1 MWTHLETA
9 ASDGHRL
16 DLYERDGVFM
26 IRADGWELM
35 NGAYHASEDQLG
47 RLAGLLPRAS
57 ESAIL
62 LGGLGL
68 GYTLA
73 SLLETLQG
81 RFGTAPARITVAERS
96 GAVLRWFKSCVNPRL
111 AAGLPAGV
119 RLIESDV
126 VDWLGARHG
135 WDVIVLDVDN
145 GPEALSAP
153 GNAALYRQAGLAR
166 CRDSLAA
173 SGHLLLW
180 AGFEDQKFVAR
191 ACAVGF
197 SVTRGYVT
205 LPNRPDQA
213 HVLYVLSREKPS
225 SGDWLRKAWAGAE
238 RRGLDTLR
246 FDDIDAET
254 DACRHGQNT
263 ATGGAAA

>member
-1 MWTHLETA
+1 MWTHIETA

-35 NGAYHASEDQLG
+35 NGAHHASEDQLG

-57 ESAIL
+57 EPAIL

-73 SLLETLQG
+73 SLLETLQE
-81 RFGTAPARITVAERS
+81 RFGAVPARITVAERS
-96 GAVLRWFKSCVNPRL
+96 GAVLRWFGNCVNPGL
-111 AAGLPAGV
+111 AAALPAGV
-119 RLIESDV
+119 RLVEGDV
-126 VDWLGARHG
+126 VDWLGAERG

-153 GNAALYRQAGLAR
+153 GNAVLYQEDGLAR

-180 AGFEDQKFVAR
+180 AGFEDREFVAR

-197 SVTRGYVT
+197 SIARGYVT

-213 HVLYVLSREKPS
+213 HVLYVLSRERLS
-225 SGDWLRKAWAGAE
+225 SAEREAWAGAE
-238 RRGLDTLR
+238 RGGLDTLR

-254 DACRHGQNT
+254 DACHHGHNT
-263 ATGGAAA
+263 AVAGGAG

>member
-1 MWTHLETA
+1 MWTHIA
-9 ASDGHRL
+9 SDVSDGHRL
-16 DLYERDGVFM
+16 DLYERGGVFM

-57 ESAIL
+57 EPAIL

-73 SLLETLQG
+73 SLLKTLQG
-81 RFGTAPARITVAERS
+81 RFGAAPARVTVAERS
-96 GAVLRWFKSCVNPRL
+96 GAVLRWYGDFVNPGL
-111 AAGLPAGV
+111 AATPPSGV
-119 RLIESDV
+119 RLVESDV
-126 VDWLGARHG
+126 VDWLGVGRG

-153 GNAALYRQAGLAR
+153 GNAVLYGEDGLAR
-166 CRDSLAA
+166 CRDSLAPA
-173 SGHLLLW
+173 GHLLLW
-180 AGFEDQKFVAR
+180 AGFEDLGFVAQ

-197 SVTRGYVT
+197 SVARGYVT

-213 HVLYVLSREKPS
+213 HVIYVLSRERLSP
-225 SGDWLRKAWAGAE
+225 AGCD
-238 RRGLDTLR
+238 RIGL
-246 FDDIDAET
+246 E
-254 DACRHGQNT
+254 G
-263 ATGGAAA
+263 